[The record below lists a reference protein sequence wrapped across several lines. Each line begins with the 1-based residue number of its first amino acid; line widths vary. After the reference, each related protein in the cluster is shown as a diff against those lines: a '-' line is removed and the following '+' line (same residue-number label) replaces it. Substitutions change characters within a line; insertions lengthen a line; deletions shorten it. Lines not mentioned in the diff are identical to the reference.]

1 MFYDLRWGC
10 VHYLLPGFIAKS
22 TYILTNTI
30 GATEYVYNMKT
41 DYQNSVMKSFSE
53 DQIPP
58 DLEAFPAFLF
68 QP

>member
-30 GATEYVYNMKT
+30 GATEIIC
-41 DYQNSVMKSFSE
+41 YQG
-53 DQIPP
+53 
-58 DLEAFPAFLF
+58 L
-68 QP
+68 